1 MSSLSSIL
9 SIAAN
14 AAQVNQAAMQV
25 VSQNVSN
32 ASTPGYSREQ
42 ALFTEAPSLMTPQG
56 TFGTGVAISDVTRV
70 HDTLLDS
77 IYRQQSA
84 NSSGAALSQQLLSQ
98 IQGIFNEP
106 SDTGLSA
113 TMDAFWSSW
122 SDLSNNPGNAAS
134 QTAVRA
140 QGGQVAMLLNS
151 YSRQLDGLQAN
162 ATAQLTQSVQSFNAL
177 AKRVADLNQQ
187 ITASEAGGHQAPA
200 LLDQRDQ
207 LIDQMTQIVPVRA
220 LPTAN
225 DGANIVIGG
234 ISVVSGSTCRALS
247 VSGTPTAPVLTV
259 AGNSTALTHVGGSL
273 GSLVDFLQT
282 ELSSDSRTSVR
293 SSLDALAQGVVNAVN
308 AIHDTGYTA
317 SGDALGNA
325 NWDPNAGPTGSNVD
339 FFDPSGT
346 TASTI
351 RLSSAVQA
359 DASVI
364 ASGTTSTGDNSV
376 ALAIASLRDAS
387 GANALSAT
395 MGAAA
400 YTTKVGLPPNTSFGD
415 SYNSLVTAVGTKV
428 QSATNDATTFQ
439 TLAQNADTQRT
450 SVSGVSVD
458 EELTRVMQYQQGYAA
473 AAKIVSAADQ
483 MAQDILNMV
492 Q

>member
-1 MSSLSSIL
+1 MSSLSGIL

-42 ALFTEAPSLMTPQG
+42 ALLTESPSLMTPQG

-84 NSSGAALSQQLLSQ
+84 NSSGAALSQQLLTQ
-98 IQGIFNEP
+98 VQGIFNEP

-140 QGGQVAMLLNS
+140 QGGQVVTLLNG
-151 YSRQLDGLQAN
+151 YAKQLDGLQTN
-162 ATAQLTQSVQSFNAL
+162 AAAQLTQSVQSFNDL
-177 AKRVADLNQQ
+177 AKRVAGLNQQ
-187 ITASEAGGHQAPA
+187 ITASEAGGHQAPT

-207 LIDQMTQIVPVRA
+207 LIDQMAQIAPVRA

-225 DGANIVIGG
+225 DGASIVIGG
-234 ISVVSGSTCRALS
+234 VAVVSGSTSRALS
-247 VSGTPTAPVLTV
+247 VSGAPTAPMLTV
-259 AGNSTALTHVGGSL
+259 AGDSTPLTQVGGSL
-273 GSLVDFLQT
+273 GALVDVLQT
-282 ELSSDSRTSVR
+282 EVPSVR
-293 SSLDALAQGVVNAVN
+293 KSLDALAQGIVNGVN

-317 SGDALGNA
+317 AGDALGNA
-325 NWDPNAGPTGSNVD
+325 NWDPSAGPTGSNVD

-376 ALAIASLRDAS
+376 ALGIAALRDAT

-400 YTTKVGLPPNTSFGD
+400 YSAKVGLPPNTSFGD

-450 SVSGVSVD
+450 SVSGVSLD
-458 EELTRVMQYQQGYAA
+458 EELTHLMQYQQGYAA

-492 Q
+492 P

>member
-9 SIAAN
+9 SIAASS
-14 AAQVNQAAMQV
+14 ARVQQSAMQV
-25 VSQNVSN
+25 VAENVSN

-42 ALFTEAPSLMTPQG
+42 AQLTETPTMLTPQG
-56 TFGTGVAISDVTRV
+56 AFGTGVTIANVTRV
-70 HDTLLDS
+70 RDTLLDAA
-77 IYRQQSA
+77 YRQQSA
-84 NSSGAALSQQLLSQ
+84 NSSGAALSQQLLTQ
-98 IQGIFNEP
+98 VQGVFNEP

-140 QGGQVAMLLNS
+140 AGGQLANLLNG
-151 YSRQLDGLQAN
+151 YSQQLDTLQAN
-162 ATAQLTQSVQSFNAL
+162 TASQLTQSVQSFNQL
-177 AKRVADLNQQ
+177 AQKVAVLNQQ
-187 ITASEAGGHQAPA
+187 ITSAEAGGQQAPT

-207 LIDQMTQIVPVRA
+207 LVDQMAQLAPIRA
-220 LPTAN
+220 IPTAN

-234 ISVVSGSTCRALS
+234 VAVVSDSTSHALTLSGSPA
-247 VSGTPTAPVLTV
+247 APVLTV
-259 AGNSTALTHVGGSL
+259 AGDSTPLSRIGGSL
-273 GSLVDFLQT
+273 GTMVDFLQT
-282 ELSSDSRTSVR
+282 ELPSVR
-293 SSLDALAQGVVNAVN
+293 SSLDTLTQGIVNGVN
-308 AIHDTGYTA
+308 AIHVTGYTA

-325 NWDPNAGPTGSNVD
+325 NWNPALGPTGSNVD

-346 TASTI
+346 TAGTI
-351 RLSSAVQA
+351 QLSAAVKA

-364 ASGTTSTGDNSV
+364 AAGTTSTGDNSV
-376 ALAIASLRDAS
+376 ALSIASLRDAT
-387 GANALSAT
+387 GAAALATT

-400 YTTKVGLPPNTSFGD
+400 FNSQVGLPPNTSFGD
-415 SYNSLVTAVGTKV
+415 SYNSLVSSVGSQV
-428 QSATNDATTFQ
+428 QAATNDATAYQ

-450 SVSGVSVD
+450 SVSGVSLD
-458 EELTRVMQYQQGYAA
+458 EELTRLMQFQQAYAA
-473 AAKIVSAADQ
+473 AAKIVSTADT